1 MNNIAQKLA
10 RLAVIAIVAAIVCA
24 TDIYQ
29 TDAAE
34 RISIGKRYE
43 GGVEFTAKPNFV
55 IAQWRMTIDTIVTEQ
70 TLYYR
75 GERPGTNICVESRIV
90 ERNTRTMIEKQVSLD
105 TLTLKLDCEGDMIY
119 KVEQLTFSMR
129 TFEGNLKYT
138 VLKDWDTVYIDPD
151 TALQR
156 CSHGHEW
163 ISRKI
168 TDCPFCGAKF
178 TRSED

>member
-1 MNNIAQKLA
+1 MINVAQKFV
-10 RLAVIAIVAAIVCA
+10 RLAVILIVAAIVCA

-29 TDAAE
+29 LDAAE

-43 GGVEFTAKPNFV
+43 GGVEFTARPNIM
-55 IAQWRMTIDTIVTEQ
+55 IAQWKMTIDTITTEQ

-75 GERPGTNICVESRIV
+75 GERPGQKICVESRIV
-90 ERNTRTMIEKQVSLD
+90 ERNSRTMKEKQVSLD
-105 TLTLKLDCEGDMIY
+105 SLKFTLDCEGDMVY
-119 KVEQLTFSMR
+119 KVEQLTLSMR
-129 TFEGNLKYT
+129 LSEGSLKYT
-138 VLKDWDTVYIDPD
+138 VLKDWDTIYIDPD